1 MRIRYSTEK
10 NGRPVKKAIVY
21 TREEHGINF
30 NNVDAEAVEIIER
43 LRAAG
48 YETYI
53 VGGAVRDLILGKKP
67 KDFDIVTA
75 ASPTRIKKIFRN
87 ARIIGHRF
95 RLVHVY
101 YGPKIFEVSTF
112 RSLKDGPTSNTY
124 GTIEEDV
131 MRRDFSLNA
140 LFYDPGK
147 QIVVDYVGGMK
158 DIREKRIRPIIPLST
173 IFRDDPVRMIRAVK
187 YGAMAGFSLPFL
199 LRWKI
204 KGQSCLLTS
213 VSPSRLTEELLK
225 IIHSSS
231 AALIVENL
239 ENRGLYEYLQ
249 PGASKL
255 LKENSS
261 FRDRYFKSLGAI
273 NQPGFTD
280 APGEALAAFIRDF
293 LEDYIDWEGGGIAE
307 NYKNAFFAARQ
318 FVLPMNPPRA
328 ELDHGVRLIFADHG
342 ITIKKSRFSE
352 RGNRPSHPPVRQGS
366 PVREGGEGTLNEG
379 EAKRHR
385 RRRHK
390 KTPAPVNP
398 GTPPQEKNG
407 DEPR

>member
-1 MRIRYSTEK
+1 LRIRYSTEK
-10 NGRPVKKAIVY
+10 NGKPVKKAIVY

-30 NNVDAEAVEIIER
+30 NDVDADAVEITER
-43 LRAAG
+43 LKAGG
-48 YETYI
+48 YETYV

-112 RSLKDGPTSNTY
+112 RSVKDGPTSNTY

-187 YGAMAGFSLPFL
+187 YGTTAEFTLPFL

-204 KGQSCLLTS
+204 RGQSRLLAS
-213 VSPSRLTEELLK
+213 VSPSRLTEEILK
-225 IIHSSS
+225 IVHSS
-231 AALIVENL
+231 AAARIVENL
-239 ENRGLYEYLQ
+239 EAHGLYEHLQ
-249 PGASKL
+249 PGASRL
-255 LKENSS
+255 LKEKGD
-261 FRDRYFKSLGAI
+261 FRARYLRSLGAI
-273 NQPGFTD
+273 NQPG
-280 APGEALAAFIRDF
+280 AAPVPGESLAAFIRDF
-293 LEDYIDWEGGGIAE
+293 LEDYIDWDGGGIAE

-318 FVLPMNPPRA
+318 FILPINPPRV
-328 ELDHGVRLIFADHG
+328 ELDRAVRLIFADHG

-352 RGNRPSHPPVRQGS
+352 REGRPHQPVRQG
-366 PVREGGEGTLNEG
+366 PQAREGGEGALNEG
-379 EAKRHR
+379 EGAAKR
-385 RRRHK
+385 RRRRRRGRA
-390 KTPAPVNP
+390 PAGP
-398 GTPPQEKNG
+398 GTPPPP
-407 DEPR
+407 DPR